1 MRPLPPDDDDDEEE
15 PPKRP
20 PIRRLPKTRH
30 GLPPPEDEE
39 EDRPESPLRRS
50 EPEPT
55 ERRVSQLPWLASLLL
70 QNIFTLLV
78 IALVLGLFGLLWW
91 ARTSMD
97 LSPANFDRIE
107 DGMTE
112 AEVVRILGAAAN
124 AKPPLMREQ
133 DFPKAKTPPVWRAWQ
148 DGTTLVVLAFVDGKL
163 HYKQRLTLFR

>member
-1 MRPLPPDDDDDEEE
+1 MRPLPPDDDDEAE
-15 PPKRP
+15 PPERP

-39 EDRPESPLRRS
+39 DAPESPLRRP

-78 IALVLGLFGLLWW
+78 LALVLGLFGLVWW
-91 ARTSMD
+91 ARTSLD
-97 LSPANFDRIE
+97 LSPANFDRIK

-112 AEVVRILGAAAN
+112 AEVARILGAAAN
-124 AKPPLMREQ
+124 AKPPVMREK
-133 DFPKAKTPPVWRAWQ
+133 DFPTAKSPPVWRAWQ